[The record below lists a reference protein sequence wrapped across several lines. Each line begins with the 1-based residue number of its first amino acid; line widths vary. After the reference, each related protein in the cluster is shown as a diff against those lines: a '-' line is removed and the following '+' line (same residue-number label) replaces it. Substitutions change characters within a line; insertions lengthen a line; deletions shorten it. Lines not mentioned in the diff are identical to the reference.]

1 MKLRRLK
8 TTDAGFDA
16 TLEAL
21 TRYEAAQDEKIE
33 AAARGIIA
41 DVRQRGDAALLEYTR
56 KFDRLQA
63 RNMAELDVPRAKLDA
78 ALAALPAAQ
87 EGEKNHDPC
96 PLHHLFLIHVN
107 IICCIP
113 ANCLNPNCDD
123 SCPAIRTMA
132 SPSKREALM

>member
-63 RNMAELDVPRAKLDA
+63 RSMAELDVPRAQLDA

-87 EGEKNHDPC
+87 RDALTEAAARVRRFHERQRAESWDY
-96 PLHHLFLIHVN
+96 
-107 IICCIP
+107 
-113 ANCLNPNCDD
+113 AEADD
-123 SCPAIRTMA
+123 TLLCTM
-132 SPSKREALM
+132 